1 MLSMPPATATS
12 ASPAR
17 ISAAASMIAFSPEP
31 QTRLMVVALVV
42 TGRPARSAAW
52 RAGAWPT
59 PAWRTWPI
67 RTSSIGVLGTARAD
81 GRADRHAAERHGGP
95 GPASA
100 PANFPIGVRWALT
113 M

>member
-1 MLSMPPATATS
+1 MPPATTTS

-17 ISAAASMIAFSPEP
+17 ISAAASMIALSPEP
-31 QTRLMVVALVV
+31 QTRLMVVADVV
-42 TGRPARSAAW
+42 SGRPAARAAW

-67 RTSSIGVLGTARAD
+67 RTSWTG
-81 GRADRHAAERHGGP
+81 
-95 GPASA
+95 ASA
-100 PANFPIGVRWALT
+100 GSPERFMAARMATPPSSVAGTVERAPPKRPIGVRAAET